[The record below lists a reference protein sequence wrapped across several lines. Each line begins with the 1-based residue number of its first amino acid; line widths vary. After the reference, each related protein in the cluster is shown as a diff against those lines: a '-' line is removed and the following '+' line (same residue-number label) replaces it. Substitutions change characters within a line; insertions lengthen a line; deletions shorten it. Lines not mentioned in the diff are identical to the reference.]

1 MNDAVVAF
9 ADFLESRGQDPHAFV
24 LMQNGEVKARA
35 AWHPYSLTTPHEMYS
50 LSKSFTSIAAGFAI
64 QEGKFGLD
72 DAVISFFPNDLPA
85 EVSEN
90 LARMTVRDLLTMT
103 AGHDNDDMG
112 ELWGDPEGNWPRA
125 FLRRPVPHV
134 PGTHFLYNTS
144 ATYMVSAILT
154 ATTGEAFTDY
164 LKPRLFEPLG
174 IRYWWSQVDPKG
186 TPVGG
191 TGLRLSIESIAKF
204 GQLLLK
210 NDGSILP
217 AEFVKLATS
226 AQVTNGDDPNNE
238 WNQGYG
244 FQFWKCTHGA
254 YRGDGAFGQ
263 YCLVMPEQNAVLALF
278 SSCGDMGATLNAVW
292 EILLPALNAGM
303 TGPVV
308 SLARDKTEAGAPAG
322 SDWQGTFDFPDRAAG
337 LEAVSFDRKAES
349 LVMTLIRDGQE
360 YPIEAGYSRGYEGVT
375 EFEQWNGP
383 EPIWAQ
389 ARATGKDLEVNVRFT
404 EMTQRQSFRFTL
416 DGDLTLNR
424 TVKGRFAPDTLP
436 ASMGHRRVG

>member
-1 MNDAVVAF
+1 MNDAVIAF
-9 ADFLESRGQDPHAFV
+9 ADFLESHGQDPHAFV

-50 LSKSFTSIAAGFAI
+50 LSKSFTSLAAGFAI
-64 QEGKFGLD
+64 QASKLSLD
-72 DAVISFFPNDLPA
+72 DAVISFFPDDLP
-85 EVSEN
+85 EHVSEN

-144 ATYMVSAILT
+144 ATYMVSAILRV
-154 ATTGEAFTDY
+154 ATGETFTDY
-164 LKPRLFEPLG
+164 LTPRLFEPLG
-174 IRYWWSQVDPKG
+174 IRYWWSQADPKG

-204 GQLLLK
+204 GQALLK
-210 NDGSILP
+210 NDGTLLP
-217 AEFVKLATS
+217 ADFVKLATS
-226 AQVTNGDDPNNE
+226 AQVPNGDDPGNE

-254 YRGDGAFGQ
+254 NRGDGAFGQ

-278 SSCGDMGATLNAVW
+278 SSCDDMGATLNAVW
-292 EILLPALNAGM
+292 DILLPALNQGSS
-303 TGPVV
+303 GPTIT
-308 SLARDKTEAGAPAG
+308 LARDKTQLGSLAKANWAGTY
-322 SDWQGTFDFPDRAAG
+322 DYPDRAAG
-337 LEAVSFDRKAES
+337 VESISIQLKPDSLLLTLVS
-349 LVMTLIRDGQE
+349 DGKE
-360 YPIEAGYSRGYEGVT
+360 HPIEAGYSRGFEGIT

-389 ARATGKDLEVNVRFT
+389 ASANGNELEVTVRFT
-404 EMTQRQSFRFTL
+404 EMTQRQTFRFTF
-416 DGDLTLNR
+416 GDHLILNR
-424 TVKGRFAPDTLP
+424 TIKGRFAPD
-436 ASMGHRRVG
+436 SMPSSIGHRRMV

>member
-1 MNDAVVAF
+1 MNDAVIAF

-24 LMQNGEVKARA
+24 IMQNGEVKARA
-35 AWHPYSLTTPHEMYS
+35 AWHPYSLSSPHEMYS

-64 QEGKFGLD
+64 QAGELRLD
-72 DAVISFFPNDLPA
+72 DTVVSFFPDDLP
-85 EVSEN
+85 EHVSDN

-134 PGTHFLYNTS
+134 PSTHFLYNTS
-144 ATYMVSAILT
+144 ATYMVSAILRV
-154 ATTGEAFTDY
+154 ATGETFIDY

-174 IRYWWSQVDPKG
+174 IRYWWSQADPKG

-204 GQLLLK
+204 GQVLLQ
-210 NDGSILP
+210 NDGTLLP
-217 AEFVKLATS
+217 ADFVKLATS
-226 AQVTNGDDPNNE
+226 AQVPNGDDPGNE

-278 SSCGDMGATLNAVW
+278 SSCDDMGATLNAVW
-292 EILLPALNAGM
+292 DILLPALNQGSSAPAI
-303 TGPVV
+303 TL
-308 SLARDKTEAGAPAG
+308 SRDKTQSGTPAKSTWAG
-322 SDWQGTFDFPDRAAG
+322 TYDFPDRAAG
-337 LEAVSFDRKAES
+337 VEAVSIQLKADS
-349 LVMTLIRDGQE
+349 VLLTLVSDGKE
-360 YPIEAGYSRGYEGVT
+360 YLIEAGYSRGYEGIT

-389 ARATGKDLEVNVRFT
+389 ANTNGNELVITVRFT
-404 EMTQRQSFRFTL
+404 EMTQRQTFQFTL
-416 DGDLTLNR
+416 GDQLILNR
-424 TVKGRFAPDTLP
+424 TIKGRFAPD
-436 ASMGHRRVG
+436 SMPSSVGHRRM